1 LIPTDMDPLLVER
14 VAIGDIQTFIA
25 EFNADRTDIQILF
38 EYPISVSAVIRVT
51 LLGVEGTADIL
62 EKEVIENTFR
72 QICAPILQANDPT
85 FTLDLLQVLIQN
97 ASDGARR
104 LLRASLRALQGS
116 AAAGGGSSPYNNV
129 NLYIRST
136 CEGTD
141 CTDDIFE
148 QIMVSELQA
157 ITEALEIALRA
168 AGREAGLDYFESL
181 TAVQIGSSDYSDVLP
196 PSSIN
201 DNDEEKSGDGK
212 TPAWVWIMLGFDFG
226 ILVLTLAWITLHYRQ
241 KEELEMKE
249 YDDVQQGEDE
259 QLGDDVR
266 QEVDENQ
273 EE

>member
-1 LIPTDMDPLLVER
+1 VLIPADMDPLLVER

-51 LLGVEGTADIL
+51 LQGVEGTVDMV
-62 EKEVIENTFR
+62 EKEVIETTFR
-72 QICAPILQANDPT
+72 QIFAPLLQANDPT

-97 ASDGARR
+97 ASNRARR
-104 LLRASLRALQGS
+104 LLRASLRALQSGGGGG
-116 AAAGGGSSPYNNV
+116 GGGSAPYNNV

-148 QIMVSELQA
+148 QIMVSEFQA

-181 TAVQIGSSDYSDVLP
+181 TAVQVGSSDFSDVLP
-196 PSSIN
+196 PALTN
-201 DNDEEKSGDGK
+201 NEEKSDDGK
-212 TPAWVWIMLGFDFG
+212 TPAWVWIFLGLDFG

-241 KEELEMKE
+241 KEELEIKD
-249 YDDVQQGEDE
+249 YDDVHQDDDAQQEDE
-259 QLGDDVR
+259 
-266 QEVDENQ
+266 
-273 EE
+273 

>member
-1 LIPTDMDPLLVER
+1 VLIPTDMDPLLVER
-14 VAIGDIQTFIA
+14 VAVGDIQTFIA

-51 LLGVEGTADIL
+51 LQGVEGTADTL

-72 QICAPILQANDPT
+72 QIFAPILQANDPT

-97 ASDGARR
+97 ASDGVRR

-116 AAAGGGSSPYNNV
+116 VGGGSSPYNNV

-141 CTDDIFE
+141 CTNEIFE
-148 QIMVSELQA
+148 QIMVSEFQA

-181 TAVQIGSSDYSDVLP
+181 TSVQIGSSDLSDVLP

-201 DNDEEKSGDGK
+201 DNNEEKNDSGK
-212 TPAWVWIMLGFDFG
+212 TPAWVWIMLGLDVG
-226 ILVLTLAWITLHYRQ
+226 ILLLTLAWITLHYRP
-241 KEELEMKE
+241 KEEIKMKE
-249 YDDVQQGEDE
+249 YDDVQQEDLVQQGDDIQQEDE
-259 QLGDDVR
+259 
-266 QEVDENQ
+266 
-273 EE
+273 